1 MIYICLGIWWINER
15 SPNRSARPPFLRP
28 FYSFP
33 WFLQE
38 EEDVEEEEEKEEED
52 EEEKE
57 EEKEE
62 DAETRVSQDRECK
75 GVSQQRGSSLFSTH
89 IFCHLRN
96 MIFTFSISSEFDT
109 NQKIYQSPPEKG

>member
-38 EEDVEEEEEKEEED
+38 EEDVEEEEEKEEEKE

-57 EEKEE
+57 EEEKEE
-62 DAETRVSQDRECK
+62 EE
-75 GVSQQRGSSLFSTH
+75 
-89 IFCHLRN
+89 
-96 MIFTFSISSEFDT
+96 
-109 NQKIYQSPPEKG
+109 EKNLQIAFRCANFVFRLLI